1 MARYKVKWLLEVQLT
16 REIAQEHIVE
26 ASSAAEAQNAAFVK
40 AQKEFDK
47 YVKERNFRGVAAAGW
62 LEDKNYFKV
71 DLVPVSA
78 YAEERKPKKGAAK

>member
-16 REIAQEHIVE
+16 REIAQEHVVE
-26 ASSAAEAQNAAFVK
+26 ANSAAEAQSVAFAK

-62 LEDKNYFKV
+62 LEDEKYFKV
-71 DLVPVSA
+71 DLIPVSA
-78 YAEERKPKKGAAK
+78 YAEERKAKKGRV